1 MPYLFTSE
9 SVSEGH
15 PDKVAD
21 QISDALIDHFLA
33 IDPSSKV
40 ACETLVTTGQVVLAG
55 EVKSE
60 AYLDVQ
66 DIAREVIRKIGYTK
80 SEYMFEANSC
90 GIFSAIHEQSADIN
104 QGVEKKDPWK
114 QGAGDQGMMFGYACR
129 ETDNFMPLPL
139 ELSHLLLRE
148 LADIRRENKQIKYL
162 RPDAKSQVT
171 IEYNDKNEPIRID
184 AIVISTQHDDFDTEK
199 KMLEQIKKDVINILI
214 PRVMKKL
221 PKRVQALFNN
231 KIVYHINPTG
241 KFVIGGPHG
250 DTGLT
255 GRKIIVDTYGGK
267 GAHGGGA
274 FSGKDPSKV
283 DRSAAYAT
291 RHIAKNLVAAG
302 VADEVLVQ
310 VAYAIG
316 VAEPVGLYVSTY
328 GTSKVAINDGEV
340 ANIVAK
346 LVDMRP
352 YAIEQR
358 FKLRTPIY
366 SETAA
371 YGHMGREP
379 QTVTKVFNKGKKT
392 EVKVK
397 VELFP
402 WEKLDLV
409 EAFKKGFGLNGKVAA
424 AKPASTTKPAA
435 KAASKPAS
443 KTASKPTAKA
453 VVKPAT
459 KVAAKPAKKK
469 AGAKA

>member
-21 QISDALIDHFLA
+21 QISDALIDNFLA
-33 IDPSSKV
+33 YDPQSKV

-55 EVKSE
+55 EVKSK

-66 DIAREVIRKIGYTK
+66 DIARDVIKKIGYTK

-90 GIFSAIHEQSADIN
+90 GILSAIHEQSPDIN
-104 QGVEKKDPWK
+104 QGVERKKPED

-129 ETDNFMPLPL
+129 ETDTYMPLPL
-139 ELSHLLLRE
+139 ELAHLLLRE
-148 LADIRRENKQIKYL
+148 LATIRREQKVMKYL

-171 IEYNDKNEPIRID
+171 IEYDDNNKPVRID
-184 AIVISTQHDDFDTEK
+184 AIVISTQHDDFGKEAA
-199 KMLEQIKKDVINILI
+199 MLKQIKEDVIKILI

-221 PKRVQALFNN
+221 PKRVQALFND
-231 KIVYHINPTG
+231 KIKYHVNPTG

-291 RHIAKNLVAAG
+291 RHIAKHLVAAG
-302 VADEVLVQ
+302 VCDEALVQ

-316 VAEPVGLYVSTY
+316 VAQPVGLYVNTY
-328 GTSKVAINDGEV
+328 GTAKVKMTDGE
-340 ANIVAK
+340 IAK
-346 LVDMRP
+346 IIGKLPEFDMRP
-352 YAIEQR
+352 YFIEQR
-358 FKLRTPIY
+358 FQLRTPIY
-366 SETAA
+366 LETAA
-371 YGHMGREP
+371 YGHMGRKSEV
-379 QTVTKVFNKGKKT
+379 VTKVFNKGKEN

-397 VELFP
+397 VKLFP
-402 WEKLDLV
+402 WEELNAVDAVKK
-409 EAFKKGFGLNGKVAA
+409 AFKLK
-424 AKPASTTKPAA
+424 
-435 KAASKPAS
+435 
-443 KTASKPTAKA
+443 
-453 VVKPAT
+453 
-459 KVAAKPAKKK
+459 
-469 AGAKA
+469 

>member
-21 QISDALIDHFLA
+21 QISDALIDYFLA
-33 IDPSSKV
+33 YDPNSKV

-80 SEYMFEANSC
+80 SEYMFEADSC
-90 GIFSAIHEQSADIN
+90 GILSAIHEQSPDIN
-104 QGVEKKDPWK
+104 QGVERRKKED
-114 QGAGDQGMMFGYACR
+114 QGAGDQGMMFGYATN
-129 ETDNFMPLPL
+129 ETDNLMPLPL
-139 ELSHLLLRE
+139 ELAHLLLRE
-148 LADIRRENKQIKYL
+148 LAQLRREGKVMTYL

-171 IEYNDKNEPIRID
+171 IEYSDDNKPQRID
-184 AIVISTQHDDFDTEK
+184 TIVISTQHDDFAKDNA
-199 KMLEQIKKDVINILI
+199 MLAKIKEDVINIVV
-214 PRVMKKL
+214 PRIKKKL
-221 PKRVQALFNN
+221 PKRVQKLFGEDI
-231 KIVYHINPTG
+231 KYHVNPTG

-302 VADEVLVQ
+302 ICDEVLVQ

-316 VAEPVGLYVSTY
+316 VAQPVGLYVNTY
-328 GTSKVAINDGEV
+328 GTSKVSVNDGEI
-340 ANIVAK
+340 ARRVAK
-346 LVDMRP
+346 IFDMRP
-352 YAIEQR
+352 YFIEQR
-358 FKLRTPIY
+358 FSLRTPIY

-371 YGHMGREP
+371 YGHMGRESRIVEK
-379 QTVTKVFNKGKKT
+379 TFNKGKKS
-392 EVKVK
+392 EKKLK

-402 WEKLDLV
+402 WEKLDYV
-409 EAFKKGFGLNGKVAA
+409 DQVKKAFKI
-424 AKPASTTKPAA
+424 S
-435 KAASKPAS
+435 
-443 KTASKPTAKA
+443 
-453 VVKPAT
+453 
-459 KVAAKPAKKK
+459 
-469 AGAKA
+469 